1 MLKSLR
7 CENFGFQ
14 CCRTSHFYDLCASKA
29 APIQKNVDSQ
39 NFVKVFLADFLVA
52 LGILNSKSVSVVCYI
67 LENVR
72 YSDNTLI
79 ASKQEIADGCRVS
92 VRTVYYVMSKLE
104 EVGFIK
110 KKSNRL
116 YIVNPKYIVKGNENK
131 RRMII
136 DYYNNDES
144 TAKND

>member
-1 MLKSLR
+1 MTKNERALFINI
-7 CENFGFQ
+7 ETGEANEII
-14 CCRTSHFYDLCASKA
+14 
-29 APIQKNVDSQ
+29 IQKNVDSQ

-79 ASKQEIADGCRVS
+79 ASKQEIADGCGVS

-110 KKSNRL
+110 KKSNRF

>member
-1 MLKSLR
+1 MVISLR
-7 CENFGFQ
+7 MVHG
-14 CCRTSHFYDLCASKA
+14 D
-29 APIQKNVDSQ
+29 
-39 NFVKVFLADFLVA
+39 
-52 LGILNSKSVSVVCYI
+52 YI
-67 LENVR
+67 P
-72 YSDNTLI
+72 
-79 ASKQEIADGCRVS
+79 A
-92 VRTVYYVMSKLE
+92 MSKLE

-110 KKSNRL
+110 KKSNRF

>member
-1 MLKSLR
+1 M
-7 CENFGFQ
+7 
-14 CCRTSHFYDLCASKA
+14 
-29 APIQKNVDSQ
+29 
-39 NFVKVFLADFLVA
+39 
-52 LGILNSKSVSVVCYI
+52 
-67 LENVR
+67 
-72 YSDNTLI
+72 
-79 ASKQEIADGCRVS
+79 S

-110 KKSNRL
+110 KKSNRF

>member
-1 MLKSLR
+1 M
-7 CENFGFQ
+7 
-14 CCRTSHFYDLCASKA
+14 
-29 APIQKNVDSQ
+29 DSQ

-52 LGILNSKSVSVVCYI
+52 FGILNSKSVSVVCYI

-79 ASKQEIADGCRVS
+79 ASKQEIADGCGVS

-110 KKSNRL
+110 KKSNRF

-136 DYYNNDES
+136 DHYNNDES